1 MRAAEVAGGAALVGA
16 GLLGRDVGKNAL
28 DTHRTVILIL
38 PAVRE
43 LFAMST
49 AALSN
54 AQSSAQKLVNDYR
67 DALILD
73 HEGNVCRVER
83 IDVLGAAGTSAIQRM
98 ISALATKSKRIAVT
112 LSEPLPIALSELN
125 SMLIACITN
134 GGYCLDP
141 DADGAERHRMVTSV
155 ESAPGTIALFRTFKL
170 PAPDE
175 ALDVL

>member
-1 MRAAEVAGGAALVGA
+1 
-16 GLLGRDVGKNAL
+16 
-28 DTHRTVILIL
+28 
-38 PAVRE
+38 
-43 LFAMST
+43 MST

-83 IDVLGAAGTSAIQRM
+83 IDMLG
-98 ISALATKSKRIAVT
+98 ALATKSKRIAVT
-112 LSEPLPIALSELN
+112 LSKPLPIALSELK
-125 SMLIACITN
+125 SMLLACITK

-155 ESAPGTIALFRTFKL
+155 ESAPGTIALLRTFKL